1 MSAEGRALAVEVLRF
16 LMGVRGDLPEGI
28 ETCDG
33 RADLRAI
40 VLPEPRTVGRVA
52 AGGVTAEMMSG
63 LLQFR
68 EVRWQ
73 GWTWVMRACPVCAS
87 STRPSLTVASTGRSV
102 LIGVFGAARL

>member
-1 MSAEGRALAVEVLRF
+1 MKPKALQQRWMSAEGRALAVEVLRF

-73 GWTWVMRACPVCAS
+73 GWT
-87 STRPSLTVASTGRSV
+87 
-102 LIGVFGAARL
+102 